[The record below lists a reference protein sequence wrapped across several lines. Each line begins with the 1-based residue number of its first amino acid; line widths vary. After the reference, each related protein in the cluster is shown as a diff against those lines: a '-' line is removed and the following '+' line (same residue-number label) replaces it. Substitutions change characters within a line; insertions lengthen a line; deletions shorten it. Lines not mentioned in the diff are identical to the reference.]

1 MSDEAFPA
9 STPLT
14 FRVRYQSLSAYNRD
28 LKGRGDLT
36 VRGDAFAFTGAE
48 RGVPFSSERIE
59 RVLQRDQIR
68 NVTSAGTRIE
78 FTTLAGRSGE
88 LKKPFVFFCDD
99 AATAKAIVALLPRET
114 DAAHVAARDFG
125 ARLNSVARM
134 KGPTE
139 FVTNWI
145 IAANVVAFV
154 IMGFLGA
161 GWFDTA
167 SMKPY
172 YLYVANNGAATTDGE
187 WWRLVTA
194 MFAHYGLLHLA
205 LNMWA
210 LFQAG
215 HLVEK
220 LLGRAL
226 FTLMYFGSGIIGSL
240 ATLLW
245 HGDKVWSAGAS
256 GAVFGVYG
264 ALLGYLWREKHGVPR
279 GVLQPLMKSTLTFA
293 GYNLVYGAI
302 HPHIDNM
309 AHIGGLAGGILFG
322 WLSALPLDA
331 ETRARETPRRLVL
344 GVGVLAAALL
354 VGIAAAP
361 RYNYNIAD
369 ELRWEDAIGNH
380 AQQEKSLLAKGN
392 PYLAHAANPAVEAK
406 ARSWLEHEAIPFY
419 DQWRTELLKLPLKP
433 GRATA
438 KRREALAALLGL
450 QLHTYRELVAQ
461 KNWNDPA
468 FEKHFEA
475 EQQEIVA
482 AVARMKQ
489 ER

>member
-1 MSDEAFPA
+1 MNDEASRVITTA
-9 STPLT
+9 T
-14 FRVRYQSLSAYNRD
+14 FRVKYQSLSVYNRD
-28 LKGRGDLT
+28 LKGRGELT
-36 VRGDAFAFTGAE
+36 IHGEEFAFTGAE
-48 RGVPFSSERIE
+48 RGVPFSSQRIE

-68 NVTSAGTRIE
+68 NVTAAGTRIE
-78 FTTLAGRSGE
+78 FTTPSGRSGD

-99 AATAKAIVALLPRET
+99 AATAQAVVALLPKET
-114 DAAHVAARDFG
+114 DAAHIAALDFG
-125 ARLNSVARM
+125 ARLNSVARI
-134 KGPTE
+134 KGPAE

-145 IAANVVAFV
+145 IAANVIAFV

-226 FTLMYFGSGIIGSL
+226 FALMYFGSGIIGSL

-279 GVLQPLMKSTLTFA
+279 NVLQPLMKSTLTFA
-293 GYNLVYGAI
+293 GYNLIYGAV

-331 ETRARETPRRLVL
+331 EIRARETPRRLVL
-344 GVGVLAAALL
+344 GAGVLAAALL
-354 VGIAAAP
+354 IGIATAP

-369 ELRWEDAIGNH
+369 ELRWQDAMGDR
-380 AQQEKSLLAKGN
+380 AQQEKSLLEKGN
-392 PYLAHAANPAVEAK
+392 PYLRNAANSADEAK

-419 DQWRTELLKLPLKP
+419 DQWRTELLKLPLKS

-438 KRREALAALLGL
+438 KRRDALATLLGL
-450 QLHTYRELVAQ
+450 QLHSYRELLAQ
-461 KNWNDPA
+461 KDWNDPA
-468 FEKHFEA
+468 FEKHYEA
-475 EQQEIVA
+475 EQQQIVA
-482 AVARMKQ
+482 AVARMTKQ
-489 ER
+489 K

>member
-1 MSDEAFPA
+1 MSAEASPVITA
-9 STPLT
+9 AT
-14 FRVRYQSLSAYNRD
+14 FRVKYQSLSAYNRD
-28 LKGRGDLT
+28 LKGRGELT
-36 VRGDAFAFTGAE
+36 VRGDNFVFTGAE
-48 RGVPFSSERIE
+48 RGVPFSSQRIA
-59 RVLQRDQIR
+59 RALQRDQIR
-68 NVTSAGTRIE
+68 NVMATGTRIE
-78 FTTLAGRSGE
+78 FTTPSGRSGE

-99 AATAKAIVALLPRET
+99 AATAKAIVTLLPSET
-114 DAAHVAARDFG
+114 DAAHVAAQDFG
-125 ARLNSVARM
+125 ARLNSVARV
-134 KGPTE
+134 KGPMG

-154 IMGFLGA
+154 IMGSLGA
-161 GWFDTA
+161 GWFETA

-226 FTLMYFGSGIIGSL
+226 FALMYFGSGIIGSF

-279 GVLQPLMKSTLTFA
+279 NVLQPLMKSTLTFA
-293 GYNLVYGAI
+293 GYNLIYGAI

-322 WLSALPLDA
+322 WLSALPVDA
-331 ETRARETPRRLVL
+331 GIRARETPRRLVI
-344 GVGVLAAALL
+344 GSGVLAAALL
-354 VGIAAAP
+354 IGIAAAP
-361 RYNYNIAD
+361 RYSYNIAD
-369 ELRWEDAIGNH
+369 ELRWEDAMGDR
-380 AQQEKSLLAKGN
+380 ARQEKALLEKGN
-392 PYLAHAANPAVEAK
+392 RYLVNAANPTDEAK

-419 DQWRTELLKLPLKP
+419 DEWRTELLKLPLKP

-438 KRREALAALLGL
+438 KRRDALATLLGL
-450 QLHTYRELVAQ
+450 QLHSYRELLVQ

-468 FEKHFEA
+468 FEKHYEA
-475 EQQEIVA
+475 EQHEIVA
-482 AVARMKQ
+482 AVARMKN
-489 ER
+489 EK